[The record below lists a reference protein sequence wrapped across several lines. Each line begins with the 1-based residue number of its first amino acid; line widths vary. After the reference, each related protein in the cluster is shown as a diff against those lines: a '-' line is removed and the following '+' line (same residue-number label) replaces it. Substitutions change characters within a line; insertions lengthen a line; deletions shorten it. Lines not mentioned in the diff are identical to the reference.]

1 MSNLLEKIKG
11 DALSLKVQDRAKLAK
26 ALIYSIDTEI
36 GNDLHENTWD
46 VELKRRVKEILD
58 GEVKG
63 IPAEQVFAK
72 IRKKYH

>member
-1 MSNLLEKIKG
+1 MTNSLEKIKG
-11 DALSLKVQDRAKLAK
+11 DALTLTVQDRAKLAK
-26 ALIYSIDTEI
+26 ALLYSLDTEI
-36 GNDLHENTWD
+36 GNDLHENSWD
-46 VELKRRVKEILD
+46 VELERRVKEILD